1 MEREGEGDWDHHEL
15 VSQVRFGLGNA
26 LRSAA
31 KFIIRKV
38 VALLEM
44 LGEMVVLDF
53 DESVKMQEKEDGIV
67 RILLLEKQIV
77 EYQR

>member
-1 MEREGEGDWDHHEL
+1 
-15 VSQVRFGLGNA
+15 
-26 LRSAA
+26 
-31 KFIIRKV
+31 
-38 VALLEM
+38 M